1 MNTDELEDETESLLI
16 DVRFV
21 LFSLS
26 LLDREEM
33 NGGDEDRRMNELE
46 FKRLCCPVV
55 LVDVFVAGMAE
66 PTDWWWLFVWL
77 LLEHVTDVTEDEEDK
92 SPISSSMVVCFLLYM
107 HGCLRA
113 W

>member
-1 MNTDELEDETESLLI
+1 MEVCFNDLFVGLAGSSMNTDELEDETESLLI

-33 NGGDEDRRMNELE
+33 NEGDEDRRMNELE

-55 LVDVFVAGMAE
+55 LVVVFVDAGMAE
-66 PTDWWWLFVWL
+66 PTD
-77 LLEHVTDVTEDEEDK
+77 
-92 SPISSSMVVCFLLYM
+92 
-107 HGCLRA
+107 
-113 W
+113 